1 MNSNYSWLTSLLL
14 KINYKFSFKLLWI
27 SYNKIKMFIWQS
39 IKMSLVGVGFGS
51 FYIYWRLH
59 EQARDQRS
67 QIKKEF

>member
-1 MNSNYSWLTSLLL
+1 MNF
-14 KINYKFSFKLLWI
+14 KFSFQLLLI

-59 EQARDQRS
+59 EQAKD
-67 QIKKEF
+67 